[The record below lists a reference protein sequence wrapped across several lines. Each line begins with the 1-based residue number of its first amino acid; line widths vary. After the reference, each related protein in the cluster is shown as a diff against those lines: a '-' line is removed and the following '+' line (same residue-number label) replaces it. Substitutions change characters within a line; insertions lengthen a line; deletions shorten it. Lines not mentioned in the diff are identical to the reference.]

1 MFQEMLPKNFS
12 WTSNLNE
19 KNIFTILDN
28 VIKCDEKK
36 WREHVDKYV
45 NRFLFDQNNKIFVN
59 KLKEI
64 GIVSKLLK

>member
-45 NRFLFDQNNKIFVN
+45 NRCLYDQNNKIFVN

-64 GIVSKLLK
+64 GIVSKSLK

>member
-1 MFQEMLPKNFS
+1 MLPKIFR
-12 WTSNLNE
+12 TSTLM

-28 VIKCDEKK
+28 VIKCDVKK

-45 NRFLFDQNNKIFVN
+45 NRWYDQNNKIFVN

-64 GIVSKLLK
+64 GIVSESLK